1 MIPLLFISGSI
12 FTSGFIGGI
21 LGYNCFYCSNIKKN
35 NNKKNVSFNIDNNS
49 NYNDSILKSPST
61 SSPDIL
67 TEFSKKYDKI
77 YDIKL

>member
-12 FTSGFIGGI
+12 FTSGFIGGV
-21 LGYNCFYCSNIKKN
+21 LGYNCFYCN
-35 NNKKNVSFNIDNNS
+35 NHRKKKNVSFNTDNNT

-67 TEFSKKYDKI
+67 TDFSKKYDKI